1 MATLKFDSAELLI
14 GDLIPPEIIDPL
26 RTYISEAKFFKN
38 IVTPDVANLISGRYV
53 IEVGSGIGLL
63 SLHLASL
70 GFEVTAFEPQ
80 SSGFNQMNAMRSLI
94 SENWKPSAPQVEFR
108 EASLNQTTQLEKLAD
123 YIFAI
128 NVIEHVHN
136 FEELITHAVKA
147 KTPEATMRIVCPNYS
162 IPYEPHFNIPIIF
175 TKRITK
181 FVFGH
186 KIHNSKIP
194 DSDEFW
200 GDLSWPTQKK
210 LKKILKSKGW
220 NVEFS
225 RDATHEYLN
234 RAFSDSDF
242 IVRKGRI
249 IGSLFKLTSVLAKIV
264 RFVPHAY
271 LPVIDCRISNAK
283 QTKGFDYSDLDDY

>member
-1 MATLKFDSAELLI
+1 MATLKFDSAELLV

-38 IVTPDVANLISGRYV
+38 IVTPDVANLISGSYV

-128 NVIEHVHN
+128 NVIEHVHD

-181 FVFGH
+181 FIFGH

-210 LKKILKSKGW
+210 LKKILKPKGW

-249 IGSLFKLTSVLAKIV
+249 IGSLFKLTSVLVKIV
-264 RFVPHAY
+264 RFVPLAY

-283 QTKGFDYSDLDDY
+283 QTN

>member
-38 IVTPDVANLISGRYV
+38 IVTPDVANLISGSYV

-181 FVFGH
+181 FIFGH

-234 RAFSDSDF
+234 RVVSDSDF

-249 IGSLFKLTSVLAKIV
+249 IGSLFKLTSVLVKIV
-264 RFVPHAY
+264 RFVPLAY

-283 QTKGFDYSDLDDY
+283 QTN

>member
-38 IVTPDVANLISGRYV
+38 IVAPDVANLISGSYV

-181 FVFGH
+181 FIFGH

-249 IGSLFKLTSVLAKIV
+249 IGSLFKLISVLAKIV

-283 QTKGFDYSDLDDY
+283 QTN

>member
-1 MATLKFDSAELLI
+1 MATLKFDSAGLLV
-14 GDLIPPEIIDPL
+14 GDVIPPEITDPL

-38 IVTPDVANLISGRYV
+38 IVALDVANLISGSYV

-249 IGSLFKLTSVLAKIV
+249 IGSLFKLTSVLVKIV
-264 RFVPHAY
+264 RFIPLAY

-283 QTKGFDYSDLDDY
+283 QTN

>member
-38 IVTPDVANLISGRYV
+38 IVAPDVANLISGSYV

-181 FVFGH
+181 FIFGH

-249 IGSLFKLTSVLAKIV
+249 IGSLFKLISVLVKIV
-264 RFVPHAY
+264 RFVPLAY

-283 QTKGFDYSDLDDY
+283 QTN

>member
-38 IVTPDVANLISGRYV
+38 IVTPDVANLISGSYV

-181 FVFGH
+181 FIFGH

-225 RDATHEYLN
+225 RDATHGYLN
-234 RAFSDSDF
+234 RALSDSDF

-249 IGSLFKLTSVLAKIV
+249 IGSLFKLTSVLVKIV
-264 RFVPHAY
+264 RFIPLAY

-283 QTKGFDYSDLDDY
+283 QTN

>member
-38 IVTPDVANLISGRYV
+38 IVAPDVANLISGSYV

-181 FVFGH
+181 FIFGH

-234 RAFSDSDF
+234 RALSDSDF

-249 IGSLFKLTSVLAKIV
+249 IGSLFKLTSVLVKIV
-264 RFVPHAY
+264 RFVPLAY

-283 QTKGFDYSDLDDY
+283 QTN

>member
-38 IVTPDVANLISGRYV
+38 IVAPDVANLISGSYV

-108 EASLNQTTQLEKLAD
+108 EVSLNQTTQLEKLAD

-128 NVIEHVHN
+128 NVIEHVHD
-136 FEELITHAVKA
+136 FEELITQAVKA

-210 LKKILKSKGW
+210 LKKILKPKGW

-234 RAFSDSDF
+234 RDFSDSDF

-249 IGSLFKLTSVLAKIV
+249 IGSLFKVVSVLAKIV

-283 QTKGFDYSDLDDY
+283 QTK

>member
-38 IVTPDVANLISGRYV
+38 IVTPDVANLISGSYV

-181 FVFGH
+181 FIFGH

-234 RAFSDSDF
+234 RALSDSDF

-249 IGSLFKLTSVLAKIV
+249 IGSLFKLTSVLVKIV
-264 RFVPHAY
+264 RFVPLAY

-283 QTKGFDYSDLDDY
+283 QTN

>member
-1 MATLKFDSAELLI
+1 MATLKFDSAELLV

-38 IVTPDVANLISGRYV
+38 IVTPDVANLISGSYV

-80 SSGFNQMNAMRSLI
+80 SSGFNQMNAMRSFI

-128 NVIEHVHN
+128 NVIEHVHD

-181 FVFGH
+181 FIFGH

-283 QTKGFDYSDLDDY
+283 QTK

>member
-38 IVTPDVANLISGRYV
+38 IVTPDVANLISGSYV

-181 FVFGH
+181 FIFGH

-249 IGSLFKLTSVLAKIV
+249 IGSLFKLTSVLVKIV
-264 RFVPHAY
+264 RFVPLAY

-283 QTKGFDYSDLDDY
+283 QTN

>member
-38 IVTPDVANLISGRYV
+38 IVAPDVANLISGSYV

-94 SENWKPSAPQVEFR
+94 SENWKPSAPQVEFK

-181 FVFGH
+181 FIFGH

-234 RAFSDSDF
+234 RALSDSDF

-249 IGSLFKLTSVLAKIV
+249 IGSLFKLTSVLVKIV

-283 QTKGFDYSDLDDY
+283 QTK

>member
-38 IVTPDVANLISGRYV
+38 IVTPDVANLISGSYV

-181 FVFGH
+181 FIFGH

-225 RDATHEYLN
+225 RDATHGYLN
-234 RAFSDSDF
+234 RALSDSDF

-249 IGSLFKLTSVLAKIV
+249 IGSLFKLISVLVKIV
-264 RFVPHAY
+264 RFVPLAY

-283 QTKGFDYSDLDDY
+283 QTN

>member
-1 MATLKFDSAELLI
+1 MKFNSAELLI
-14 GDLIPPEIIDPL
+14 SDVIPPEITDPL

-38 IVTPDVANLISGRYV
+38 IVAPDVANLNSGSYV

-63 SLHLASL
+63 SLHLASM

-94 SENWKPSAPQVEFR
+94 SENWKPSAPNVEFR

-123 YIFAI
+123 YVFAI
-128 NVIEHVHN
+128 NVIEHVHD

-181 FVFGH
+181 FIFGH

-194 DSDEFW
+194 NNDEFW

-225 RDATHEYLN
+225 RDATNEYLN
-234 RAFSDSDF
+234 RAFNDSDF
-242 IVRKGRI
+242 ITRKGRI
-249 IGSLFKLTSVLAKIV
+249 IGSLFKVVSVLARII

-271 LPVIDCRISNAK
+271 LPVIDCRISNTK
-283 QTKGFDYSDLDDY
+283 QTN

>member
-1 MATLKFDSAELLI
+1 MKFNSAELLI
-14 GDLIPPEIIDPL
+14 SDVIPSEITDPL
-26 RTYISEAKFFKN
+26 RTYISEAKFFKK
-38 IVTPDVANLISGRYV
+38 IVTPDVANLNSGSYV

-80 SSGFNQMNAMRSLI
+80 SSGFDQMNAMRTLI
-94 SENWKPSAPQVEFR
+94 SENWKPSAPNVEFR
-108 EASLNQTTQLEKLAD
+108 EASLNQTTQLEKVAD

-128 NVIEHVHN
+128 NVIEHVHD

-175 TKRITK
+175 TKGITQ
-181 FVFGH
+181 FIFGH
-186 KIHNSKIP
+186 KIRSSKIP
-194 DSDEFW
+194 NSVEFW
-200 GDLSWPTQKK
+200 RDLSWPTQRG
-210 LKKILKSKGW
+210 LKKMLESKGW

-225 RDATHEYLN
+225 RDATNEYLKRVFN
-234 RAFSDSDF
+234 DSDF
-242 IVRKGRI
+242 IARKGRI
-249 IGSLFKLTSVLAKIV
+249 TGSLFKVISVLAKII

-271 LPVIDCRISNAK
+271 LPVIDCRISNTK
-283 QTKGFDYSDLDDY
+283 QTN

>member
-38 IVTPDVANLISGRYV
+38 IVTPDVANLISGSYV

-181 FVFGH
+181 FIFGH

-234 RAFSDSDF
+234 RVVSDSDF

-283 QTKGFDYSDLDDY
+283 QTK

>member
-1 MATLKFDSAELLI
+1 MATLKFDSAELLV

-26 RTYISEAKFFKN
+26 RTYISEAKFFNN
-38 IVTPDVANLISGRYV
+38 IIAPDVANLISGSYV

-80 SSGFNQMNAMRSLI
+80 SSGFNQMNAMRSFI

-128 NVIEHVHN
+128 NVIEHLHN

-181 FVFGH
+181 FIFGH

-234 RAFSDSDF
+234 RALSDSDF

-264 RFVPHAY
+264 RFVPLAY

-283 QTKGFDYSDLDDY
+283 QTK

>member
-1 MATLKFDSAELLI
+1 MATLKFDSAGLLV
-14 GDLIPPEIIDPL
+14 GDVIPPEITDPL
-26 RTYISEAKFFKN
+26 RTYISEAKFFRN
-38 IVTPDVANLISGRYV
+38 IVAPDVANLISGSYV

-181 FVFGH
+181 FIFGH

-249 IGSLFKLTSVLAKIV
+249 IGSLFKLTSVLVKIV
-264 RFVPHAY
+264 RFVPLAY

-283 QTKGFDYSDLDDY
+283 QTN

>member
-38 IVTPDVANLISGRYV
+38 IVAPDVANLISGSYV

-249 IGSLFKLTSVLAKIV
+249 IGSLFKLTSVLVKIV
-264 RFVPHAY
+264 RFVPLAY

-283 QTKGFDYSDLDDY
+283 QTN